1 MTTQRSAFTV
11 CLIALLFVAALPL
24 RAEEE
29 KIIYPRSSSAPAPAG
44 TTAPASSTSSGNTG
58 LLTVAVLAAVGGGWF
73 LWRQRQ
79 FGFTRNKVPTKLA
92 LAETRPL
99 GNRQFI
105 VVATYEDQKFLLGV
119 CPGRIEL
126 LTRLDAPAKNAD
138 SA

>member
-1 MTTQRSAFTV
+1 MTTKGAAFTV
-11 CLIALLFVAALPL
+11 YLVALLFVAALPL

-29 KIIYPRSSSAPAPAG
+29 KIIYPRSSAAPAPAG
-44 TTAPASSTSSGNTG
+44 TVAPASAPSSGNTG
-58 LLTVAVLAAVGGGWF
+58 LLTLAVLAAVGGGWF

-79 FGFTRNKVPTKLA
+79 FGFTRNKVATKLA

-126 LTRLDAPAKNAD
+126 LTRLDVPAKNAD